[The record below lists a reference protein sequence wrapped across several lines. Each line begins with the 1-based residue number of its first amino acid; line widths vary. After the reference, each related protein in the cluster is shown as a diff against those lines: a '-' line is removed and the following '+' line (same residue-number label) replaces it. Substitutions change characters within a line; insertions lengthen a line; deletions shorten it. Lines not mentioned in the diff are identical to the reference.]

1 MNMLTLMLSLFAVL
15 LLLSVSGSE
24 VQSDENDVYVIT
36 TAERSLEQINQIY
49 STIPPVKYSPPRD
62 RWKNLPRTKE
72 ILRKGT
78 GELKIVMLGDSII
91 NDNSRSCWELLLQQQ
106 YPKCKITKVTCVRGS
121 TGCWWYREPGRVQ
134 RYVLDFNPDL
144 VIIGGISQRDDI
156 ESIHEVIDQIRA
168 SSEADILLL
177 TGPFGT
183 VDPNDEKQFQFKI
196 NPKGDDYRAKLMR
209 LSKEMKTGFMD
220 LCGYW
225 GEYIKQSG
233 HPVDWFKRDV
243 VHADEKGEQVIGR
256 LLAAHLGK

>member
-1 MNMLTLMLSLFAVL
+1 MNMVTLFFAVL
-15 LLLSVSGSE
+15 VGVILLSVSAPE
-24 VQSDENDVYVIT
+24 VQCDENDAYVIT
-36 TAERSLEQINQIY
+36 SAERTLESINQIY
-49 STIPPVKYSPPRD
+49 AQIPPVKYAPPKD
-62 RWKNLPRTKE
+62 RWKNLPRIAD
-72 ILRKGT
+72 ILRKG
-78 GELKIVMLGDSII
+78 GALKIVMLGDSII
-91 NDNSRSCWELLLQQQ
+91 NDNSRSSWELLLQQQ
-106 YPKCKITKVTCVRGS
+106 YPKCKISKVTSVRGG

-196 NPKGDDYRAKLMR
+196 DPTGDSYRSKLMR

-225 GEYIKQSG
+225 GVYVQKSG

-243 VHADEKGEQVIGR
+243 VHADEKGEQIIGR